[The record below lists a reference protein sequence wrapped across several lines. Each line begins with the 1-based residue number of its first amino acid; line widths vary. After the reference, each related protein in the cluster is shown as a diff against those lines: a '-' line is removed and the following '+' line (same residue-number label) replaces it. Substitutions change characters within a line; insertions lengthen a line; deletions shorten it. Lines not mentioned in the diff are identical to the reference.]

1 LHGRFNQSEEYNL
14 RFNRRNWVRFFDGH
28 HKSTTIR
35 LKPQRI
41 GTHNAWAGS
50 YNHPE
55 LLGTFVV
62 YDVTS
67 KLFKHLDFWDSIND
81 GFRELHELK
90 EELKHLNPGIT
101 DETMVYINWI
111 ENAKESKQ

>member
-1 LHGRFNQSEEYNL
+1 M
-14 RFNRRNWVRFFDGH
+14 RFNRRNWERFFDGH

-41 GTHNAWAGS
+41 GKHNAWAGS
-50 YNHPE
+50 YMHPE

-67 KLFKHLDFWDSIND
+67 KRFDQLDFWDAIND

-90 EELKHLNPGIT
+90 EELKQLNPGIT
-101 DETMVYINWI
+101 DETIVYLNWI
-111 ENAKESKQ
+111 IDAKNMDKKQKG